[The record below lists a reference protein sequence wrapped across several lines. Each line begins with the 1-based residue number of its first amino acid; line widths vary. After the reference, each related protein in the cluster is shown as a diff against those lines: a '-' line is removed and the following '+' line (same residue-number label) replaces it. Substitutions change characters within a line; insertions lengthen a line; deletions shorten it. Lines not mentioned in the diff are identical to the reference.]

1 MFNLAEAI
9 KGEFQAIWSL
19 YCEQDGREAAKT
31 EKMIAAS
38 ACVRDRAMWLRYD
51 TEVLQS
57 WATTSSVHGGGS
69 AHRKIVGSFH
79 LQRLPRTSGKIL

>member
-31 EKMIAAS
+31 EKMIEAS

-57 WATTSSVHGGGS
+57 WATTSSVRGGRQCSQKDGGIFPS
-69 AHRKIVGSFH
+69 AEA
-79 LQRLPRTSGKIL
+79 P